1 MKRLILPLLCC
12 LFSLS
17 STAQKELILRKN
29 EGNFYLEHKVVPK
42 ESFYSIGR
50 LYNVTPRQLAQF
62 NKLDLDRGLNV
73 DQRIRIPLTD
83 TNFTM
88 TGNSGAPVYYRAG
101 LNTTL
106 TRISDAYRNVAVER
120 LRYWNRRTAEE
131 VAEGEKLI
139 IGFLLNSGIPSV
151 TLNHPP
157 VTPVEEEVV
166 TEKPETVEKTPDE
179 PVVAV
184 NNQDPAPE
192 KTANNTDAVST
203 EEKKAEPAEEGAGF
217 FRQDFE
223 LQVASR
229 PAKKNKTVTAGIFKT
244 TSGWENEKYY
254 LLMDEIEPG
263 TIVRLINPTNET
275 VVYAKVLGEM
285 TDIRQNEDLDIRIS
299 NAAASKLGISE
310 TDKFILR
317 VNY

>member
-1 MKRLILPLLCC
+1 MKRLVLPLLCC

-166 TEKPETVEKTPDE
+166 TEKPETVEKTPNE

-223 LQVASR
+223 LKVASR
-229 PAKKNKTVTAGIFKT
+229 PAKKNKTVTVGIFKT

-285 TDIRQNEDLDIRIS
+285 TDIRQNKDLDIRIS

>member
-1 MKRLILPLLCC
+1 MKRLVLPLLCC

-106 TRISDAYRNVAVER
+106 ARISDAYRNVAVER

-184 NNQDPAPE
+184 NNQEPAPE

-203 EEKKAEPAEEGAGF
+203 EEKKAESAEEGAGF

-223 LQVASR
+223 LQVACR

>member
-1 MKRLILPLLCC
+1 MKRLVLPLLCC

-184 NNQDPAPE
+184 NNQNPVPE
-192 KTANNTDAVST
+192 KTANNTDAVSA

-223 LQVASR
+223 QQVASR